1 MVFKTWNLKIFFIST
16 LYLMDYLRYG
26 QKLSVKEKFDWTTNF
41 CFWRKNLKIM
51 AQMRTNIQ

>member
-1 MVFKTWNLKIFFIST
+1 L
-16 LYLMDYLRYG
+16 DYLRYG